1 MSEQQIKITLAQLNP
16 TVGDVTGNAAK
27 ARAARE
33 KAKADG
39 ADLVVLSE
47 LFIAGYPPEDLVLKP
62 AFQSACRAAIEE
74 LARETRDGGPAML
87 IGTPWV
93 EDGKLYNACA
103 LLDGGRIAA
112 LRFKANL
119 PNYGVFDEKRLFA
132 RGPAPGPVTV
142 RGVRIGVPICEDIWL
157 EESEEYENVVECLAE
172 TGAEILVVPNGSPYA
187 RDKADLRL
195 SIVVA
200 RVTESGLPLVYLNE
214 VGGQDELIFDG
225 ASFALNAD
233 LSVAAQLPAFEENI
247 TTLTWR
253 KTADGWRCNGPSTA
267 QLEGDK
273 ADYAA
278 CVLGLR
284 DYVRKNGFPGVLL
297 GVSGGIDSALCAA
310 IAVDALGADK
320 VRGVMLP
327 FRYTAQVSLDDAAKL
342 AAALGIRYEIL
353 PIADAVNGFE
363 TILAPVFKGLE
374 RDITEENLQAR
385 ARGTLLMAISNKTG
399 AMVVTTGN
407 KSEMSVGYATLYGDM
422 NGGFNPIKDIYKTE
436 VFRLSSLRNGWKPDG
451 ALGPSGEV
459 IPVNIIIRPPTAE
472 LRENQTDQDSLPPYD
487 VLDAI
492 LERLVE
498 REEPLATIIEAGF
511 DRDVV
516 ARVDRLLN
524 IAEYK
529 RRQAAPGVK
538 VTRKNFRPRPPL
550 PHHQPLPRFRQ
561 GAAGARRDA
570 GGAHLARVGGS
581 VRGLSSSYRLGMK
594 VGPTVRIWPSLAG
607 AAAGAVASAA
617 AGCC

>member
-27 ARAARE
+27 ARAARD

-47 LFIAGYPPEDLVLKP
+47 LFVAGYPPEDLVLKP
-62 AFQSACRAAIEE
+62 AFQSACRAAMEE
-74 LARETRDGGPAML
+74 LARETADGGPAML

-157 EESEEYENVVECLAE
+157 EESEDYENVVECLAE

-253 KTADGWRCNGPSTA
+253 KSADGWRCNGPITA
-267 QLEGDK
+267 QPEGDK

-363 TILAPVFKGLE
+363 AILAPVFKGLE

-436 VFRLSSLRNGWKPDG
+436 VFRLSSLRNAWKPDG

-511 DRDVV
+511 DPDVV
-516 ARVDRLLN
+516 TRIDRLLN

-538 VTRKNFRPRPPL
+538 VTRKNFGRDRRYPITN
-550 PHHQPLPRFRQ
+550 RFRDF
-561 GAAGARRDA
+561 GKALPEPDDKLVTR
-570 GGAHLARVGGS
+570 GS
-581 VRGLSSSYRLGMK
+581 R
-594 VGPTVRIWPSLAG
+594 
-607 AAAGAVASAA
+607 ASAEA
-617 AGCC
+617 FEG

>member
-16 TVGDVTGNAAK
+16 TVGDVTGNAAR

-253 KTADGWRCNGPSTA
+253 KTADGWRCNGPITA

-363 TILAPVFKGLE
+363 TILAPVFKELE

-538 VTRKNFRPRPPL
+538 VTRKNFGRDRRYPITN
-550 PHHQPLPRFRQ
+550 RFRDF
-561 GAAGARRDA
+561 GKALPAPDETLVARTSR
-570 GGAHLARVGGS
+570 
-581 VRGLSSSYRLGMK
+581 
-594 VGPTVRIWPSLAG
+594 
-607 AAAGAVASAA
+607 ASAEA
-617 AGCC
+617 FEG

>member
-1 MSEQQIKITLAQLNP
+1 M
-16 TVGDVTGNAAK
+16 
-27 ARAARE
+27 
-33 KAKADG
+33 
-39 ADLVVLSE
+39 
-47 LFIAGYPPEDLVLKP
+47 
-62 AFQSACRAAIEE
+62 
-74 LARETRDGGPAML
+74 
-87 IGTPWV
+87 
-93 EDGKLYNACA
+93 
-103 LLDGGRIAA
+103 
-112 LRFKANL
+112 
-119 PNYGVFDEKRLFA
+119 
-132 RGPAPGPVTV
+132 TV

-172 TGAEILVVPNGSPYA
+172 TGAEILIVPNGSPYA
-187 RDKADLRL
+187 RDKTDLRL

-200 RVTESGLPLVYLNE
+200 RVTESGLPLIYLNE
-214 VGGQDELIFDG
+214 MGGQDELIFDG

-247 TTLTWR
+247 TTLVWR
-253 KTADGWRCNGPSTA
+253 KTADGWRCNGPITP
-267 QLEGDK
+267 QPEGDK

-342 AAALGIRYEIL
+342 ATALGIRYEVL

-363 TILAPVFKGLE
+363 AILAPVFKGLE

-436 VFRLSSLRNGWKPDG
+436 VFRLSSLRNAWKPDG

-498 REEPLATIIEAGF
+498 REEPLATIIAAGF

-516 ARVDRLLN
+516 TRIDRLLN

-538 VTRKNFRPRPPL
+538 VTRKNFGRDRRYPITN
-550 PHHQPLPRFRQ
+550 RFRDFGQ
-561 GAAGARRDA
+561 
-570 GGAHLARVGGS
+570 
-581 VRGLSSSYRLGMK
+581 
-594 VGPTVRIWPSLAG
+594 SLPQPDDKL
-607 AAAGAVASAA
+607 VTRTSRASAEA
-617 AGCC
+617 FEG